1 MNDALSI
8 ESLMLDIMSTRK
20 IIDRL
25 SRNLT
30 NRQIFNESEFHI
42 PNFSNPELGFIKTVS
57 WLYIHYY
64 ELGKVDIKF
73 CYLN

>member
-30 NRQIFNESEFHI
+30 NRQILMNQNSI
-42 PNFSNPELGFIKTVS
+42 
-57 WLYIHYY
+57 
-64 ELGKVDIKF
+64 
-73 CYLN
+73 YLIFRIQN

>member
-42 PNFSNPELGFIKTVS
+42 PNFRIQN
-57 WLYIHYY
+57 
-64 ELGKVDIKF
+64 
-73 CYLN
+73 

>member
-30 NRQIFNESEFHI
+30 NRQIFNESNSI
-42 PNFSNPELGFIKTVS
+42 
-57 WLYIHYY
+57 
-64 ELGKVDIKF
+64 
-73 CYLN
+73 YLIFRIQN